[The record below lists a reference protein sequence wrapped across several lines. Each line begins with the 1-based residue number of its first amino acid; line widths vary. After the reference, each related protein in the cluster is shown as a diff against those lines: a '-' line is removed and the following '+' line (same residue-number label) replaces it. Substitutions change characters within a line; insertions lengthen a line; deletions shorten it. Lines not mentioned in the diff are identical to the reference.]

1 LRKPAS
7 PSAFGHKALATDG
20 TPRAGRR
27 SVRRRRGSTVTGGRH
42 DWPAAHAPL
51 VIQEIETV
59 KLPIM
64 IHTEEDYD
72 RAQQRV
78 AELNAMPDG
87 AEKERELHAL
97 AEAMLAF
104 ELRRDDADD

>member
-1 LRKPAS
+1 MLKGTCRAWAAFGSAPGPLDRGKPA
-7 PSAFGHKALATDG
+7 PQRTDVSL
-20 TPRAGRR
+20 RC
-27 SVRRRRGSTVTGGRH
+27 
-42 DWPAAHAPL
+42 
-51 VIQEIETV
+51 QEISTV
-59 KLPIM
+59 KLPIV

-78 AELNAMPDG
+78 EELNAMPDG
-87 AEKERELHAL
+87 ADKERELHAL

>member
-1 LRKPAS
+1 M
-7 PSAFGHKALATDG
+7 
-20 TPRAGRR
+20 AGL
-27 SVRRRRGSTVTGGRH
+27 
-42 DWPAAHAPL
+42 PAHAPL
-51 VIQEIETV
+51 AIQEIEIV
-59 KLPIM
+59 KLPIV

-78 AELNAMPDG
+78 EELNATPDS

>member
-1 LRKPAS
+1 MKPAARPNIVGVRWNS
-7 PSAFGHKALATDG
+7 PRQAAFGSML
-20 TPRAGRR
+20 
-27 SVRRRRGSTVTGGRH
+27 
-42 DWPAAHAPL
+42 PAARTS
-51 VIQEIETV
+51 QETNAV
-59 KLPIM
+59 KLPIV
-64 IHTEEDYD
+64 IHTEEDFD

-78 AELNAMPDG
+78 EELNAMPDG

>member
-1 LRKPAS
+1 
-7 PSAFGHKALATDG
+7 
-20 TPRAGRR
+20 
-27 SVRRRRGSTVTGGRH
+27 
-42 DWPAAHAPL
+42 
-51 VIQEIETV
+51 V
-59 KLPIM
+59 KLPIV

-78 AELNAMPDG
+78 EELNAMPDG